1 MELRPYQKQAV
12 ESIFQEWNQGHRKT
26 LLVLAT
32 GLGKTIVF
40 CNVIKRL
47 VESGEKVLIL
57 AHRKEL
63 LDQAS
68 DKLKKTT
75 GLDTALEKAESS
87 CLDMPTIPVVVGSV
101 QTLQSPKRLSK
112 FRRNYFDTIVIDEA
126 HHALSDGYQRVL
138 EHFDHA
144 KILGV
149 TATPDRGDKRN
160 LGKVFDSIAFE
171 YSIAQGIRD
180 GYLSKIRALTI
191 PLDID
196 ISGVSQ
202 SSGDFSA
209 GELGEA
215 LDPYLEA
222 IADKMTEYC
231 RDRKTIA
238 FLPLIATSRKF
249 KEILNR
255 KGFHAEEISG
265 TDFPE
270 ARQRKLRDFE
280 EGKTNVL
287 CNSMLLTEGF
297 DCPSI
302 DCVICLRPTKIRAL
316 YTQIVGRGT
325 RLAPDKEYVLLLDFL
340 WHSERM
346 ELCHPAHLI
355 SDDAKV
361 QKRMTEILE
370 DKADDPMLIEGLD
383 IQELEVEAES
393 DVVRQREAALA
404 EHLRELKTRK
414 SKFVDPLQWEMSI
427 SSNDLASYEETFA
440 WELKPMTDKQ
450 KASLEKWGINPDEVE
465 TCGKARLILDKL
477 QKRREAGL
485 TTPKQIRMLERKG
498 FQRVGEWQFSEAS
511 KLIDEIAQNG
521 WRVPYRF
528 GRPADYV
535 PPSMRS
541 KASTPAP
548 QSAWQTIAHTA
559 INW

>member
-1 MELRPYQKQAV
+1 
-12 ESIFQEWNQGHRKT
+12 
-26 LLVLAT
+26 
-32 GLGKTIVF
+32 
-40 CNVIKRL
+40 
-47 VESGEKVLIL
+47 
-57 AHRKEL
+57 
-63 LDQAS
+63 
-68 DKLKKTT
+68 
-75 GLDTALEKAESS
+75 
-87 CLDMPTIPVVVGSV
+87 
-101 QTLQSPKRLSK
+101 
-112 FRRNYFDTIVIDEA
+112 
-126 HHALSDGYQRVL
+126 
-138 EHFDHA
+138 
-144 KILGV
+144 
-149 TATPDRGDKRN
+149 
-160 LGKVFDSIAFE
+160 
-171 YSIAQGIRD
+171 
-180 GYLSKIRALTI
+180 
-191 PLDID
+191 
-196 ISGVSQ
+196 
-202 SSGDFSA
+202 
-209 GELGEA
+209 
-215 LDPYLEA
+215 
-222 IADKMTEYC
+222 MTEYC

-325 RLAPDKEYVLLLDFL
+325 RLAPCKEYVLLLDFL

-521 WRVPYRF
+521 WRVPYSF

-535 PPSMRS
+535 PLSMRS
-541 KASTPAP
+541 KAARQRRRVDGRQECIQ
-548 QSAWQTIAHTA
+548 QSIGRLE
-559 INW
+559 

>member
-12 ESIFQEWNQGHRKT
+12 ESIFQEWDQGHRKT

-40 CNVIKRL
+40 CNVIKKL

-75 GLDTALEKAESS
+75 GLDTALEKAEFS
-87 CLDMPTIPVVVGSV
+87 CLDEPATPVVVGSV

-138 EHFDHA
+138 EHFDQA

-255 KGFHAEEISG
+255 KGFRAEEISG

-325 RLAPDKEYVLLLDFL
+325 RLAPGKEYVLLLDFL

-528 GRPADYV
+528 GKPADYV
-535 PPSMRS
+535 PLSMRS

-548 QSAWQTIAHTA
+548 QSAWQDRARTA

>member
-1 MELRPYQKQAV
+1 MTVKITSFEAENVKRIKAV
-12 ESIFQEWNQGHRKT
+12 QLEPSPNGLTIIGGRNNQGKT
-26 LLVLAT
+26 SVLDAIAW
-32 GLGKTIVF
+32 GLGG
-40 CNVIKRL
+40 N
-47 VESGEKVLIL
+47 
-57 AHRKEL
+57 
-63 LDQAS
+63 
-68 DKLKKTT
+68 KLKPS
-75 GLDTALEKAESS
+75 DPHRA
-87 CLDMPTIPVVVGSV
+87 GSV
-101 QTLQSPKRLSK
+101 QDPEIKITLSNGLIVE
-112 FRRNYFDTIVIDEA
+112 RRGKN
-126 HHALSDGYQRVL
+126 SDLKVTDPTGKKSGQ
-138 EHFDHA
+138 
-144 KILGV
+144 KILDSLIGEMALNIPKFME
-149 TATPDRGDKRN
+149 ATPKEKADYLLRIIGIGDQLADMEREETN
-160 LGKVFDSIAFE
+160 LFNQRAFVGRQ
-171 YSIAQGIRD
+171 A
-180 GYLSKIRALTI
+180 RAKK
-191 PLDID
+191 
-196 ISGVSQ
+196 
-202 SSGDFSA
+202 A
-209 GELGEA
+209 H
-215 LDPYLEA
+215 
-222 IADKMTEYC
+222 ADEMTEYC

-270 ARQRKLRDFE
+270 TRQRKLRDFE
-280 EGKTNVL
+280 EGRTNVL

-325 RLAPDKEYVLLLDFL
+325 RLAPGKEYVLLLDFL

-370 DKADDPMLIEGLD
+370 DKAHDPMLIEGLD

-521 WRVPYRF
+521 WRVPYSF

-535 PPSMRS
+535 PLSMRS

-548 QSAWQTIAHTA
+548 QSGWQTRAHTA